1 MATAA
6 LIVAAG
12 RGTRAGGS
20 LPKQYADLGGTP
32 VLARTVAAFAGHG
45 GVDDVLVVIHPDD
58 EDTCRRACAT
68 LDILPPVAG
77 GDTRQRSVLA
87 GLEALG
93 AARPDNVLIHDA
105 ARPFV
110 DAGVIDRVIAALD
123 DHTGAIPALPVS
135 DTVKRADGRTIR
147 ETVDRSVLWTA
158 QTPQGFHFDAILAA
172 HLKAQADGRG
182 DLTDDAAVAEWY
194 GHDVTLVDGAPENRK
209 LTTAEDIAEAQRR
222 MLTDTAA
229 GLLDIRVG
237 HGFDVHAFEPGD
249 HVILC
254 GVEIAH
260 TAKLKGHSDADV
272 GLHALT
278 DAIFGALGEGDI
290 GQHFP
295 PSDPQWRG
303 AASDIFLKAAGGR
316 VAERGG
322 AIAHVDVTLVC
333 ELPKIGPHAAAMRE
347 AISGILS
354 LDIGRVSVKATTSE
368 RLGFTG
374 RGEGIAAHATATVR
388 LPL

>member
-12 RGTRAGGS
+12 RSTRAGGS
-20 LPKQYADLGGTP
+20 TPKQYADLGGTP
-32 VLARTVAAFAGHG
+32 VLARTVSAFAGHG
-45 GVDDVLVVIHPDD
+45 RVDDVLVVIHPDD
-58 EDTCRRACAT
+58 ETTCRDALAGF
-68 LDILPPVAG
+68 DILPPVPG

-87 GLEALG
+87 GLKALDAG
-93 AARPDNVLIHDA
+93 RTDNVLIHDA

-110 DAGVIDRVIAALD
+110 DAGVIDRVIDALGI
-123 DHTGAIPALPVS
+123 HAGAIPALPVS

-158 QTPQGFHFDAILAA
+158 QTPQGFHYDAILKA

-182 DLTDDAAVAEWY
+182 DLTDDAAVAEWC

-209 LTTAEDIAEAQRR
+209 LTTAQDIADAQRR
-222 MLTDTAA
+222 LLVDGAA

-254 GVEIAH
+254 GVEVPH

-272 GLHALT
+272 GLHAVT
-278 DAIFGALGEGDI
+278 DAIYGALGDGDI

-295 PSDPQWRG
+295 PSDPQWQG
-303 AASDIFLKAAGGR
+303 ARSDIFLNAAGAR

-322 AIAHVDVTLVC
+322 VIAHVDVTLIC
-333 ELPKIGPHAAAMRE
+333 ELPKIGPHAAEMRG
-347 AISGILS
+347 AIAGILS

-374 RGEGIAAHATATVR
+374 RGEGIAAQATATVR
-388 LPL
+388 LPF

>member
-20 LPKQYADLGGTP
+20 VPKQYADLGGRP
-32 VLARTVAAFAGHG
+32 VLAHTAAAFARHG
-45 GVDDVLVVIHPDD
+45 AVDQVQIVIHADD
-58 EDTCRRACAT
+58 EDACRQACSG
-68 LDILPPVAG
+68 LDVRPPVAG
-77 GDTRQRSVLA
+77 GETRQRSVLA
-87 GLEALG
+87 GLRALEPG
-93 AARPDNVLIHDA
+93 SPERVLIHDA

-110 DAGVIDRVIAALD
+110 EADLIDRVIAALD
-123 DHTGAIPALPVS
+123 AHTGAIPALPVA
-135 DTVKRADGRTIR
+135 DTVKRADGRSIL
-147 ETVDRSVLWTA
+147 ETVDRTGLWTA
-158 QTPQGFHFDAILAA
+158 QTPQGFRFDAILSA
-172 HLKAQADGRG
+172 HLKAQAAGRD
-182 DLTDDAAVAEWY
+182 DLTDDAAVAEWC
-194 GHDVTLVDGAPENRK
+194 GHDVVVVDGAPENRK
-209 LTTAEDIAEAQRR
+209 LTTAGDIAEAQRR
-222 MLTDTAA
+222 MLVGQAA

-254 GVEIAH
+254 GVEVPHSAS
-260 TAKLKGHSDADV
+260 LKGHSDADV

-278 DAIFGALGEGDI
+278 DAIFGALGDGDI

-303 AASDIFLKAAGGR
+303 AASDIFLKAA
-316 VAERGG
+316 AETVSDRAGI
-322 AIAHVDVTLVC
+322 IANVDVTLVC
-333 ELPKIGPHAAAMRE
+333 EAPKIGPHAPAMRA
-347 AISGILS
+347 AIADILS